1 MSRPPG
7 WSRCLAAAQCGHSGL
22 AARDPLVPAQR
33 AEGPSTYGL
42 LPYELRVEARR
53 LRRGGWSPD
62 EIRQRLAVRL
72 VSA

>member
-1 MSRPPG
+1 V
-7 WSRCLAAAQCGHSGL
+7 AQCGHSGL
-22 AARDPLVPAQR
+22 AARDPLVSAQR

-42 LPYELRVEARR
+42 LPYELRAEARR